1 MSRSRCFFGHIAN
14 VRGQP
19 CLFPTPVPFPPQS
32 FPISISGIPNH
43 ASSLDFDLKPSKSI
57 HLDRSKRIQEL
68 EKEKESERE
77 RKMMMMMKE
86 MEKMNGKVLDDIIK
100 RLLEGKGGK
109 QAQLSEAEIRQLCAS
124 ARQIFLSQPIL
135 LQLRAPIKICG
146 QFLHPYIH

>member
-1 MSRSRCFFGHIAN
+1 MSRSRCFLGHFAN

-43 ASSLDFDLKPSKSI
+43 ASSLDFDWKPSKSI
-57 HLDRSKRIQEL
+57 HLDRSKRIRNWR
-68 EKEKESERE
+68 KKKRVRE
-77 RKMMMMMKE
+77 RKMMMMTKE

-109 QAQLSEAEIRQLCAS
+109 QAQLSEAEIRQLCVS